1 MVEISLYTPSTSI
14 IDQEVDYLLLRSL
27 FALTRRAD
35 LLELQSIIPS
45 EQMNVAEPIPDEKPA
60 VAGPGPKSKK
70 RQTTINI
77 DSSDEETPTRLKKV
91 KAEAGVKLE
100 KGVKQEKDG
109 KPKKPT
115 VIVIDDDSD

>member
-1 MVEISLYTPSTSI
+1 MSTNLCCIAEHDLIVVS
-14 IDQEVDYLLLRSL
+14 V
-27 FALTRRAD
+27 D
-35 LLELQSIIPS
+35 LLELQSIIPVDE
-45 EQMNVAEPIPDEKPA
+45 EQQQP

-70 RQTTINI
+70 RQTTTINI
-77 DSSDEETPTRLKKV
+77 DSSDDEAPLRLKKV

-115 VIVIDDDSD
+115 VIVIDDNSD

>member
-1 MVEISLYTPSTSI
+1 MTSI
-14 IDQEVDYLLLRSL
+14 
-27 FALTRRAD
+27 D
-35 LLELQSIIPS
+35 LLELQSIIPADE
-45 EQMNVAEPIPDEKPA
+45 EQT

-77 DSSDEETPTRLKKV
+77 DSSDDEAPARLKKV

-100 KGVKQEKDG
+100 KGLKQEKDG